1 MTSVSISQQ
10 IAALT
15 AQVADLTE
23 QVRQLAEKERVAYM
37 WYAAGRMQGEEAVR
51 SALYGHAAQTSRNGE
66 PSRAPART
74 RPPWLQ
80 PVGDDTA

>member
-1 MTSVSISQQ
+1 MTTVSQELAALRAQ
-10 IAALT
+10 IA
-15 AQVADLTE
+15 DLAE

-51 SALYGHAAQTSRNGE
+51 AALYGHAAQTSRSGE
-66 PSRAPART
+66 PSRAAART